1 MSQLICPP
9 FTTALALFHSR
20 VAYANAFHDRTVPFC
35 TAAICTRNPLRG
47 AVDVSALFE
56 RFSVGPAFPRLIR
69 IDALLE
75 NELHMRQRDAPPD
88 EANGDTDWPPSF
100 AASQLLRDSYL
111 ALTRLDARLPS
122 SQEPL
127 RGKVD
132 SAASAA
138 ASTDA
143 NANAND
149 RLVAGSSWRRI
160 GVLDRPVMSHTD
172 IIVRNAFW
180 NSNSAGPEVVLHMCQ
195 LFETALAL

>member
-1 MSQLICPP
+1 
-9 FTTALALFHSR
+9 
-20 VAYANAFHDRTVPFC
+20 
-35 TAAICTRNPLRG
+35 
-47 AVDVSALFE
+47 
-56 RFSVGPAFPRLIR
+56 
-69 IDALLE
+69 
-75 NELHMRQRDAPPD
+75 MRRRDAPPD
-88 EANGDTDWPPSF
+88 ESNEEIDWPPSF
-100 AASQLLRDSYL
+100 AASPLLRDSYL
-111 ALTRLDARLPS
+111 ALTRLDARPPS

-127 RGKVD
+127 RRKDD

-143 NANAND
+143 NANASD
-149 RLVAGSSWRRI
+149 RRICSSWRRI